1 MTRHS
6 TYDREC
12 GSASRIIGRSIAS
25 IAGLWGPPL
34 AGRALSIRRPGAS
47 KPYGKRG
54 LGRGLRYIARHKVC
68 IRLVLHALAP
78 SQQTA
83 APRTA
88 ALILDDTRQLS
99 AFCLNRKS
107 SACVCLRQAAISK
120 LATVSVENV
129 SYARSVELVQSYDA
143 WPLRQ
148 YAVYLVGVV

>member
-1 MTRHS
+1 MPRVVP
-6 TYDREC
+6 
-12 GSASRIIGRSIAS
+12 RIWRT
-25 IAGLWGPPL
+25 
-34 AGRALSIRRPGAS
+34 ALRWEPE
-47 KPYGKRG
+47 RG
-54 LGRGLRYIARHKVC
+54 LTHEHLRI
-68 IRLVLHALAP
+68 HAGEAGD
-78 SQQTA
+78 A
-83 APRTA
+83 VTA

-148 YAVYLVGVV
+148 YAVSLVGVV

>member
-54 LGRGLRYIARHKVC
+54 LGRGLRYIAHHGVC
-68 IRLVLHALAP
+68 TYVAISVTRFRDLSFAYAFEI
-78 SQQTA
+78 
-83 APRTA
+83 RTA
-88 ALILDDTRQLS
+88 AVAPT
-99 AFCLNRKS
+99 A
-107 SACVCLRQAAISK
+107 
-120 LATVSVENV
+120 
-129 SYARSVELVQSYDA
+129 
-143 WPLRQ
+143 
-148 YAVYLVGVV
+148 